1 MSLCSKLIK
10 LPRKLR
16 TRNIE
21 ALQNPLVIS
30 CQSRAEFQ
38 TFFTD
43 LMKTGNPEKGPE
55 QQQHEKR
62 EEELIWQNEL
72 KGEYSAC

>member
-1 MSLCSKLIK
+1 MSLCSRLIK

-30 CQSRAEFQ
+30 CQSRPDFQ
-38 TFFTD
+38 NFFTD
-43 LMKTGNPEKGPE
+43 LMKLGNFEKGPE
-55 QQQHEKR
+55 QQR
-62 EEELIWQNEL
+62 EEELIWQSEL
-72 KGEYSAC
+72 KGLLTSTTF